1 MNKKIIFG
9 IIGCLAVAFQS
20 CGNEDVMSPPPLQ
33 NNQNETS
40 PTMLSFTSKSD
51 IRTLVEEGETNPR
64 ILSRAVSSKAGFI
77 SLLDTIDQHSPLFR
91 ELSVEEQAT
100 LIKEPTTYYE
110 AFGYE
115 SILPNQNF
123 AKLLN
128 YQGEIQLK
136 DSVYRVTKYGM
147 LVANNLYRN
156 EIDIAHNKLNNDTSI
171 VARLSE
177 RNNIPVTGNVYLSRI
192 SAETIVNQAQTGTR
206 VATRTSVSELPI
218 WNFPRYTSRSHTFVG
233 KLVGNFL
240 GDRSVKHHDF
250 MNKRRVKGSLYDY
263 NYLVY
268 QECGCFV
275 AMSRKRGGFFRKI
288 NGWKSMNAD
297 ELYINYRNVIL
308 ELDYNMPNIHDYPK
322 NPKVA
327 FVDKENVPGLSSSN
341 QEPVIT
347 IFGFD
352 MTFDNIKEM
361 VAHGLKDG
369 IGQLKNY
376 VEVQQGIQLD
386 KNIRVARIITKDKV
400 YIAITDFDES
410 KYNLDSFRNVMSHS
424 WMFYISSNIIKNPL
438 SLASAKELYA
448 NLRQIPVKRIAHAEV
463 LLAGRLG
470 NNWGGMIIT
479 KN

>member
-1 MNKKIIFG
+1 MNKKFFFG

-20 CGNEDVMSPPPLQ
+20 CGNEDVTPPLSQ
-33 NNQNETS
+33 NNQNEAS
-40 PTMLSFTSKSD
+40 PTMLNFTSKSD
-51 IRTLVEEGETNPR
+51 IRTLVEEGEANPR
-64 ILSRAVSSKAGFI
+64 ILSRAVSSKDGFI
-77 SLLDTIDQHSPLFR
+77 SLLDTIDQHSPLLR
-91 ELSVEEQAT
+91 ELSAEEQAA

-123 AKLLN
+123 ARLLN

-147 LVANNLYRN
+147 LVANNLYRDD
-156 EIDIAHNKLNNDTSI
+156 IDIAHNKLNSDTSI

-177 RNNIPVTGNVYLSRI
+177 CSSIPVTRNVYLSRI

-206 VATRTSVSELPI
+206 IATRTSASELPI
-218 WNFPRYTSRSHTFVG
+218 WNFPRYTSQSHTAVG
-233 KLVGNFL
+233 KLVGIFL

-250 MNKRRVKGSLYDY
+250 MSKRRVKGSLYDY

-308 ELDYNMPNIHDYPK
+308 ELVYNMPNIHDYPK
-322 NPKVA
+322 NPRVA
-327 FVDKENVPGLSSSN
+327 FVDKESVPGFSSSN

-352 MTFDNIKEM
+352 MTFESIKEM
-361 VAHGLKDG
+361 VAHGLKEG

-376 VEVQQGIQLD
+376 VEVQRGIQLD

-400 YIAITDFDES
+400 YIAITDFDKSE
-410 KYNLDSFRNVMSHS
+410 YNIDSFRSVMSHS
-424 WMFYISSNIIKNPL
+424 WMFYISNNIIKNPL
-438 SLASAKELYA
+438 SFASAKELYA

-479 KN
+479 KK

>member
-1 MNKKIIFG
+1 M
-9 IIGCLAVAFQS
+9 
-20 CGNEDVMSPPPLQ
+20 D
-33 NNQNETS
+33 
-40 PTMLSFTSKSD
+40 
-51 IRTLVEEGETNPR
+51 
-64 ILSRAVSSKAGFI
+64 
-77 SLLDTIDQHSPLFR
+77 
-91 ELSVEEQAT
+91 
-100 LIKEPTTYYE
+100 
-110 AFGYE
+110 
-115 SILPNQNF
+115 
-123 AKLLN
+123 
-128 YQGEIQLK
+128 
-136 DSVYRVTKYGM
+136 
-147 LVANNLYRN
+147 
-156 EIDIAHNKLNNDTSI
+156 
-171 VARLSE
+171 
-177 RNNIPVTGNVYLSRI
+177 
-192 SAETIVNQAQTGTR
+192 
-206 VATRTSVSELPI
+206 
-218 WNFPRYTSRSHTFVG
+218 
-233 KLVGNFL
+233 
-240 GDRSVKHHDF
+240 
-250 MNKRRVKGSLYDY
+250 KRRVKGSLYDY

-275 AMSRKRGGFFRKI
+275 AMSRKRGGFFRKL
-288 NGWKSMNAD
+288 NGWKSMDAD

-376 VEVQQGIQLD
+376 VEVQHGIQLD

-400 YIAITDFDES
+400 YIAITDFDKS

-448 NLRQIPVKRIAHAEV
+448 NLREIPVKRIAHAEV

>member
-1 MNKKIIFG
+1 
-9 IIGCLAVAFQS
+9 
-20 CGNEDVMSPPPLQ
+20 
-33 NNQNETS
+33 
-40 PTMLSFTSKSD
+40 MLSFISKSD
-51 IRTLVEEGETNPR
+51 IRTLVEEGEANPR
-64 ILSRAVSSKAGFI
+64 VLSRVASSKAGFI

-91 ELSVEEQAT
+91 ELSVEEQAE

-115 SILPNQNF
+115 SILPNKNF
-123 AKLLN
+123 ARLLN

-147 LVANNLYRN
+147 LVANNIFRN
-156 EIDIAHNKLNNDTSI
+156 EIDVANNKLNSDTSL
-171 VARLSE
+171 VAKLNE
-177 RNNIPVTGNVYLSRI
+177 RNNMSITRNVYLSRI
-192 SAETIVNQAQTGTR
+192 SAETIVNQTQAETK
-206 VATRTSVSELPI
+206 VVTRTSASDLPI
-218 WNFPRYTSRSHTFVG
+218 WSFPRYTSQSHTFVG
-233 KLVGNFL
+233 KLVGKVL

-250 MNKRRVKGSLYDY
+250 MSKRRVKGSLYDY

-288 NGWKSMNAD
+288 NGWKSMDAD
-297 ELYINYRNVIL
+297 ELYINYRNVIF
-308 ELDYNMPNIHDYPK
+308 ELDYKMPNIHDYPK

-327 FVDKENVPGLSSSN
+327 FVDEENIPGLSSSK
-341 QEPVIT
+341 QEPVVT

-352 MTFDNIKEM
+352 MTFDKIKEM
-361 VAHGLKDG
+361 VAYGLKEG

-386 KNIRVARIITKDKV
+386 KNIRVARIVTKDKV
-400 YIAITDFDES
+400 YIAIADFDES
-410 KYNLDSFRNVMSHS
+410 KYNLDSFRNVMGHS